1 MLLILGAALPSR
13 ALWRRVLWVLPLLF
27 AGFAFIVAGIEL
39 AYLEVYDDAGLGMPL
54 GFLGIAVL
62 WLGCIVSIVR
72 STPFA
77 GLARL

>member
-1 MLLILGAALPSR
+1 M
-13 ALWRRVLWVLPLLF
+13 LPLLC

-62 WLGCIVSIVR
+62 WPRGR
-72 STPFA
+72 QHHEQ
-77 GLARL
+77 